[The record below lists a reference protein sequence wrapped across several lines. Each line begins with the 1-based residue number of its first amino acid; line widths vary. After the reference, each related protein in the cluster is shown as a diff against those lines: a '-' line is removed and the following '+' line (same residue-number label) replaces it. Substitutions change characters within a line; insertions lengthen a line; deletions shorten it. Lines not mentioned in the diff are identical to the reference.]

1 MCSSDLASMP
11 AIAIAGMLAW
21 LVFNTAGVVARRSA
35 TWRRLILV
43 ANAVASLLGL
53 VLTLLLALMI
63 YEATSAANLVALI
76 LLWIVAG
83 GLALLGIAAFLG
95 AWVSH
100 PENRDGDGV

>member
-1 MCSSDLASMP
+1 
-11 AIAIAGMLAW
+11 
-21 LVFNTAGVVARRSA
+21 
-35 TWRRLILV
+35 
-43 ANAVASLLGL
+43 
-53 VLTLLLALMI
+53 LMI